1 MCVGLRVCC
10 GWVCVFVRVCVCVC
24 TCVVR
29 ACVFVCLRVYVCVG
43 GGENVRRSVCAR
55 EYVFVFVCVREFA
68 DILFM

>member
-1 MCVGLRVCC
+1 VCLCVCACVCAHVLCARVCL
-10 GWVCVFVRVCVCVC
+10 CV
-24 TCVVR
+24 
-29 ACVFVCLRVYVCVG
+29 CVFVCLRVYVCVG